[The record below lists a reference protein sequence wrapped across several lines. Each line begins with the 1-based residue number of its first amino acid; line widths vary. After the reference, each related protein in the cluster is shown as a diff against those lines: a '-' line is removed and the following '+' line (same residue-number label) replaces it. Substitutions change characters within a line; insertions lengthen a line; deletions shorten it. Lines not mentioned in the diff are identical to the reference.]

1 MLQTQTVEGT
11 TYELLKELMRDE
23 RLDGFSLAGGTAL
36 ALYMGHRRSIDL
48 GLFSPESF
56 DAPAMAS

>member
-1 MLQTQTVEGT
+1 MLQTHTVEGT

-36 ALYMGHRRSIDL
+36 ALYMGHRRRR
-48 GLFSPESF
+48 
-56 DAPAMAS
+56 